1 MVRAAGILAAALA
14 AYALGLGAADD
25 FGAALA
31 AGNLPAAEAV
41 LLDYQRQHGTTPE
54 MVEAMSWLGRAAL
67 DARKY
72 AQADA
77 YVAKTLALCAEELKK
92 RPLDAEPHLPL
103 ALGAAIEVKAQA
115 MAGRGERTAALGYL
129 RREALAYGGTSIA
142 ARIQK
147 NVNRIAL
154 TGHVAPELVETQYLG
169 PKPQTLLALRG
180 KPVLLFFWAHWCSDC
195 RAEVP
200 LLAKIQSEY
209 AFNGLVLCGPTRLY
223 GYTAA
228 NESAAP
234 AEELKYIEA
243 VRQRFYAPL
252 AAVPAPLSTA
262 NFLRYGASTTP
273 TIVLIDRKGIVRL
286 YHPGAMTEAEL
297 RAALKS
303 VL

>member
-1 MVRAAGILAAALA
+1 MRAARIVTVALLAGALR
-14 AYALGLGAADD
+14 LGAADD

-31 AGNLPAAEAV
+31 QGNLPAAEAV
-41 LLDYQRQHGTTPE
+41 LRDYRQHHGTTPE
-54 MVEAMSWLGRAAL
+54 MVEAMSWLARTAL
-67 DARKY
+67 DAKDY
-72 AQADA
+72 AQAEGYA
-77 YVAKTLALCAEELKK
+77 AKTLALCAEEMK
-92 RPLDAEPHLPL
+92 RRALDAEPHLPL
-103 ALGAAIEVKAQA
+103 ALGGAIEVKAQA
-115 MAGRGERTAALGYL
+115 MAQRGERTAALEYL
-129 RREALAYGGTSIA
+129 RREARVYGASSIGP
-142 ARIQK
+142 RIQK
-147 NVNRIAL
+147 NVNLIAL
-154 TGHVAPELVETQYLG
+154 TGHLAPELIETHYLG
-169 PKPQTLLALRG
+169 PKPQTLLSLRG

-200 LLAKIQSEY
+200 LLAKIRQEY
-209 AFNGLVLCGPTRLY
+209 AYKGLALCGPTRLY

-228 NESAAP
+228 KESAAP

-252 AAVPAPLSTA
+252 EDVPAPLSTG

-297 RAALKS
+297 RAALAG